1 MGDWW
6 HFITRGA
13 FQKHLWDFKSKFFY
27 LDRCWDWR
35 ALRFKS
41 WKSVPPPPPPP
52 PPHHHHHHH
61 HPTPHPPARPKVI
74 QMRPMWL
81 WQCLAAQLCRVAVS
95 NIFWIYYFLFF
106 EWFRQFDSCTFIHY
120 NIKNFPRCFEIWFM
134 FFFALWLF
142 LIFHVT
148 IVSKPYNCLNIIIG
162 KWLLITFC
170 ELDVKKVL
178 SSLSIRFIEFFF
190 FFLLYQ
196 IKDQPCWYF
205 CLYCKFG
212 SDLINQ
218 HI

>member
-1 MGDWW
+1 
-6 HFITRGA
+6 
-13 FQKHLWDFKSKFFY
+13 
-27 LDRCWDWR
+27 
-35 ALRFKS
+35 
-41 WKSVPPPPPPP
+41 
-52 PPHHHHHHH
+52 
-61 HPTPHPPARPKVI
+61 
-74 QMRPMWL
+74 MRPMWL

-120 NIKNFPRCFEIWFM
+120 NIQNFPRCFEIWFM

-162 KWLLITFC
+162 KGLLITFC

-190 FFLLYQ
+190 FFSSVPDKTPTLLTFLLILQ
-196 IKDQPCWYF
+196 IWKW
-205 CLYCKFG
+205 
-212 SDLINQ
+212 SDKSAYINLFLVFRYIPNYWKICCQ
-218 HI
+218 LVSW